1 VRRTAAVLSAL
12 LLVLAACGDD
22 SDNATDAGPV
32 DDIDG
37 TSAEPSDD
45 DLDATSAEP
54 SDDVSG
60 TSADPAEDEDYDVAD
75 QPEDASA
82 TFVTPADGDTVSS
95 PFEVEVAADGV
106 EVVPA
111 GEPAVGEA
119 HLHVIVDA
127 GCLEP
132 AEVIPGPSDDAT
144 ADGYNH
150 YGDGSTGGELELEPG
165 TYELCTQL
173 GDGVHQAYGQT
184 ETITVTVE

>member
-12 LLVLAACGDD
+12 LLTLAACGGDGDD
-22 SDNATDAGPV
+22 ATDAAPV

-45 DLDATSAEP
+45 ELDATSADP
-54 SDDVSG
+54 SDDVPG
-60 TSADPAEDEDYDVAD
+60 TSADPAEDGDYDVAD
-75 QPEDASA
+75 QPEDAAAS
-82 TFVTPADGDTVSS
+82 FVTPTDGDTVSS
-95 PFEVEVAADGV
+95 PFEVEVAADGA

-127 GCLEP
+127 GCVEP
-132 AEVIPGPSDDAT
+132 AEVVPGPSDDAT

-150 YGDGSTGGELELEPG
+150 YGDGATGGELELEPG

-173 GDGVHQAYGQT
+173 ADGVHQAYGQT
-184 ETITVTVE
+184 ETITITVE

>member
-1 VRRTAAVLSAL
+1 VRRTAALLSAL
-12 LLVLAACGDD
+12 LLALAACGGDD
-22 SDNATDAGPV
+22 DAATDAAPV

-37 TSAEPSDD
+37 TTAEPSDD
-45 DLDATSAEP
+45 ELDATSADP
-54 SDDVSG
+54 SEDVPG
-60 TSADPAEDEDYDVAD
+60 TSAGDDDYDVAD
-75 QPEDASA
+75 QPEDAAAS
-82 TFVTPADGDTVSS
+82 FVTPADGDTVSS
-95 PFEVEVAADGV
+95 PFEVEVAADGA

-127 GCLEP
+127 GCVEP
-132 AEVIPGPSDDAT
+132 LEVIPGPSDDAT

-150 YGDGSTGGELELEPG
+150 FGDGSTGGELDLEPG

-173 GDGVHQAYGQT
+173 ADGVHQAYGQT